1 MMLEILRAAGFTEGE
16 AKVYLALLETGTTT
30 VGPIAKKASVS
41 YSKIHIL
48 LDKLTEKGLASHI
61 TKENARYFS
70 ASSPKKLL
78 DYLERKRQAVD
89 KERADIER
97 VMPQL
102 EGMRKSTQLLEQAE
116 VFEGY
121 EGLKSVY
128 LDGLE
133 QLAEKDEILVMGASL
148 GAYTDKRTYGA
159 FFEQINRLRLKKKIR
174 YRLIYNTSFKGESGV
189 RYWQEQPLTAVRFL
203 MDNTP
208 GSVNIQGNRVLIIY
222 WAQGSP
228 KIFVITSA
236 VVADSFRTYFEA
248 IWTAAKK

>member
-1 MMLEILRAAGFTEGE
+1 MIETLRAAGLTDGE

-30 VGPIAKKASVS
+30 VGPLAKNAKVS

-61 TKENARYFS
+61 TKENARWFS
-70 ASSPKKLL
+70 ASSPKRLL

-89 KERADIER
+89 KERAEIER

-102 EGMRKSTQLLEQAE
+102 EGMRKSVQLLEQAE

-128 LDGLE
+128 LEGLE
-133 QLAEKDEILVMGASL
+133 QLTEKDEILVMGASL

-159 FFEQINRLRLKKKIR
+159 FFEQINRLRLKKRIR
-174 YRLIYNTSFKGESGV
+174 YRLIYNTSFKDESGV
-189 RYWQEQPLTAVRFL
+189 KYWQKQPLTQVRFL
-203 MDNTP
+203 LDNTP
-208 GSVNIQGNRVLIIY
+208 GSVNIQGSRVLIIY

-228 KIFVITSA
+228 KIFVITSQ
-236 VVADSFRTYFEA
+236 VVADSFRKYFEVLWA
-248 IWTAAKK
+248 VAKR